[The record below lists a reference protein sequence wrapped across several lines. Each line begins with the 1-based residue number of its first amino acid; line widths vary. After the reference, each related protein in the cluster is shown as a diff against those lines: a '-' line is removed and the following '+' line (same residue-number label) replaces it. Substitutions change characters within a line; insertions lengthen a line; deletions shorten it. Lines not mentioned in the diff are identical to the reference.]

1 MDNKPNSANDNMSNP
16 PKASSG
22 SEGPSSADLRRD
34 VDRATGKIGDVAKEA
49 KNQVVDGAK
58 DAKDAKDHTVDA
70 VQEVKG
76 EVVDAAKDVKDQVSD
91 AADDAKQDVS
101 RMADKVQETGE
112 KAIEATRGYA
122 TFAVNATGQ
131 KVRDLQGQF
140 EAAKSTANDYI
151 QEDPVRA
158 VTYAAIG
165 SAVLTAALIGIF
177 RRR

>member
-1 MDNKPNSANDNMSNP
+1 MDNKPNSGNDNVSNP
-16 PKASSG
+16 PKTSSS
-22 SEGPSSADLRRD
+22 SEGSPSADLRRD
-34 VDRATGKIGDVAKEA
+34 VDRATGKIGDAAKDT
-49 KNQVVDGAK
+49 KNQVVD
-58 DAKDAKDHTVDA
+58 DAKDAKDQAADA

-91 AADDAKQDVS
+91 AADDAQQTVS

-140 EAAKSTANDYI
+140 EVAKSTANDYI